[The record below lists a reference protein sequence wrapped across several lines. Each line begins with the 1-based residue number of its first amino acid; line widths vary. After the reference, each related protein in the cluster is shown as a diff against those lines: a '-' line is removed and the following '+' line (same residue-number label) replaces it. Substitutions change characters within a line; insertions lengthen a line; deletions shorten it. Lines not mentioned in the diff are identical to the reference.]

1 MRNKSLGQEQ
11 DRYREV
17 RIVIEVL
24 IQGGTS
30 AEDTR

>member
-1 MRNKSLGQEQ
+1 MVIDEEQ